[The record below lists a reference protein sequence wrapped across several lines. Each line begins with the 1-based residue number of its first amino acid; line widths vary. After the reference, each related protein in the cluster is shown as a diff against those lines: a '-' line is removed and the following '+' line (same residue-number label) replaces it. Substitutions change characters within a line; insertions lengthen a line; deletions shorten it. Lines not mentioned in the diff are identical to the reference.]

1 MSDSNNRE
9 SPSRGRI
16 LVVEDDRFYQE
27 ICRDVL
33 REDGYEVDVAFTGE
47 EALSKVKGGNYHI
60 LLVDL
65 VLPGMDGINVL
76 SVSKQVN
83 PSTDVIL
90 MTGYATVE
98 SAVKALKRG
107 ASDYLTKPVNPEEL
121 KLSVK
126 RCREFR
132 NLFEENNELRNMIRL
147 YQTSQLL
154 SNTLELEQ
162 LYPLALD
169 IIIQEMKADV
179 GIGLF
184 RPGEGRRMQLM
195 AYRGISEETARRM
208 AEEVREK
215 FTDPMPR
222 EMRVTE
228 NASISSQDSNPAGK
242 HALILPLKCEPGR
255 GQPISCDGLV
265 VAWRNKPFAEN
276 NLQNIR
282 FLAEQISMSLE
293 NAVNYRDA
301 QEMIF
306 VDDLTGLY
314 NMRYLDVS
322 LDNEIKRAKRFK
334 KGLGLLFVDLDH
346 FKNVNDDYGH
356 LIGSKLLK
364 EVADSLLKSI
374 REIDTAIRYGGD
386 EFILILPDTSRE
398 GSIRVAE
405 RLREHMENEIF
416 LTGEELQLKI
426 TCCIGVAAY
435 PEDAENPVDLIHLA
449 DKAMYKGKET
459 TRNRVC
465 SVKDL

>member
-1 MSDSNNRE
+1 MSDSKDKE
-9 SPSRGRI
+9 SPSKGRI

-27 ICRDVL
+27 VCRDVL
-33 REDGYEVDVAFTGE
+33 QEDGYEVEVSFTGE
-47 EALSKVKGGNYHI
+47 DALSKVKQSKFDI

-98 SAVKALKRG
+98 SAVKTLKRG
-107 ASDYLTKPVNPEEL
+107 ASDYLTKPINPEEL

-132 NLFEENNELRNMIRL
+132 SLFEENNELRNMIKL

-162 LYPLALD
+162 LYPLAVD
-169 IIIQEMKADV
+169 TIMQEIKGDA

-184 RPGEGRRMQLM
+184 RPGEGKKMDLM
-195 AYRGISEETARRM
+195 AYRGLEDEAANKTA
-208 AEEVREK
+208 EKIREK

-222 EMRVTE
+222 EMQMME
-228 NASISSQDSNPAGK
+228 NVPPASESSNPTGK
-242 HALILPLKCEPGR
+242 NALILPLECRPAR

-265 VAWRNKPFAEN
+265 VAWRSTPFAEH
-276 NLQNIR
+276 NLYNVR
-282 FLAEQISMSLE
+282 YLAEQISLSLE
-293 NAVNYRDA
+293 NAINYRDA
-301 QEMIF
+301 QEMVF

-356 LIGSKLLK
+356 LLGSKLLK

-398 GSIRVAE
+398 GAIKVAE
-405 RLREHMENEIF
+405 RLRENMEEDIF
-416 LTGEELQLKI
+416 LTDERLELKV

-435 PEDAENPVDLIHLA
+435 PEDAVNPVDLIHLA